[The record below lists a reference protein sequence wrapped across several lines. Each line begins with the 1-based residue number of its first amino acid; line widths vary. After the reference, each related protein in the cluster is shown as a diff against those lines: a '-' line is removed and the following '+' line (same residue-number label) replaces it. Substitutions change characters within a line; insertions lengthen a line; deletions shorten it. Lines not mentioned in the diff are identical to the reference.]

1 VGAFTA
7 KAPCREQDWVSGMRT
22 NQYLAVLIICVLV
35 SAYLWAGP
43 AITATATVTEEGSLF
58 SMNNNTDSAFEQVA
72 ENEMSRAGNT
82 LAAAAMKHSMH
93 AKPSKPRFNYFVGL
107 KLASSPPFVSAVD
120 TLKAELLTRNPNYKD
135 IFTSTEK
142 MHLTLMLAAL
152 EDEHAVET
160 TRQAL
165 LSCGEEWC
173 RSLEATNHNST
184 NAAAT
189 LKLERLGTFGQN
201 VLWLAPTPGP
211 VLGTVESVT
220 RLLHTK
226 LLAAGIASNRVEVSD
241 TLHATIAK
249 TNFKSK
255 KHMKVRKADTVG
267 LSSFPFGP
275 VEETNETEAAVVVP
289 SGDPNF
295 VVDVSQWSLPVAC
308 LQIDLMR
315 IGSTDP
321 ISRYY
326 QSFATITP
334 SGPVSSATAEA
345 AMSAAVQYAEEV
357 DGYMLVTPEGS
368 TEVVQKVAAGLRE
381 GVRVESK
388 KRAKPRYNYFVGLK
402 LGSPTF
408 DRAVDALKVEL
419 VNRSDDYRRIFT
431 PTAKMHLTLLLASLE
446 DEASVEAARQALLSC
461 AEEWY
466 QSVQQLQMTTAG
478 DDSTNRIQMD
488 QLGVF
493 GQNVLWLAPTPGAL
507 LATAQAVT
515 QSLHAK
521 MLAAGVD
528 AHNLEVSDTLHATI
542 AKTNIKARKH
552 IKVRKA
558 DTVGLTCFGTEKV
571 IVDAAESSSPSTG
584 AHCSWFVP
592 AEFLQI
598 DLMRIGSTDP
608 RTHYYQS
615 LATITPLLA
624 SGISNNGSITTVV
637 RDMELNGGDDDE
649 DD

>member
-515 QSLHAK
+515 QSLQAK
-521 MLAAGVD
+521 LLAAGVD

-542 AKTNIKARKH
+542 AKTNIKTRKH

-571 IVDAAESSSPSTG
+571 IVDAAESSLPSTG

>member
-1 VGAFTA
+1 
-7 KAPCREQDWVSGMRT
+7 MRT

-173 RSLEATNHNST
+173 RSLVATNHNST
-184 NAAAT
+184 NAAVT

-226 LLAAGIASNRVEVSD
+226 LLAAGIASDRVEVSDTD

-267 LSSFPFGP
+267 LNSFPFRA
-275 VEETNETEAAVVVP
+275 VVSKSSDTNEVMEEETNEAEVAVVIP

-295 VVDVSQWSLPVAC
+295 VVDVSQWSVPVDC

-321 ISRYY
+321 RSRYY
-326 QSFATITP
+326 QSLATITP
-334 SGPVSSATAEA
+334 SGPVASAMADTAT
-345 AMSAAVQYAEEV
+345 SAAVQYAEEV

-368 TEVVQKVAAGLRE
+368 TEVFQKVTAGLRE
-381 GVRVESK
+381 GVKVESK

-408 DRAVDALKVEL
+408 ATAVDALKAEL
-419 VNRSDDYRRIFT
+419 ANRSDGYRRIFT

-466 QSVQQLQMTTAG
+466 QLVQQLQMTTAG
-478 DDSTNRIQMD
+478 DDSTNRIQME

-624 SGISNNGSITTVV
+624 SGISNNSSITTAAG
-637 RDMELNGGDDDE
+637 DMELNGGDDDE

>member
-1 VGAFTA
+1 
-7 KAPCREQDWVSGMRT
+7 MRT

-515 QSLHAK
+515 QSLQAK
-521 MLAAGVD
+521 LLAAGVD

-542 AKTNIKARKH
+542 AKTNIKTRKH

-571 IVDAAESSSPSTG
+571 IVDAAESSLPSTG

>member
-1 VGAFTA
+1 
-7 KAPCREQDWVSGMRT
+7 MRT

-142 MHLTLMLAAL
+142 MHLTLLLAAL

-515 QSLHAK
+515 QSLQAK
-521 MLAAGVD
+521 LLAAGVD

-542 AKTNIKARKH
+542 AKTNIKTRKH

-571 IVDAAESSSPSTG
+571 IVDAAESSLPSTG